1 MPARTATWHPFEVA
15 LSVTVEDTEFAFHAY
30 APLSWEDYLLNP
42 RRLRG
47 SDFLMRWSQG
57 QWSEH
62 RLMQAINE
70 AQDYMAIPYGPSSVA
85 PDEPRAFELYFERLE
100 AVGLGRIKRPD
111 LLIFRKADQADVN
124 AIIGRLGGE
133 EELPFTVE
141 EHPDMRKLLSLA
153 VVAVE
158 CENSLWRASSMPNA
172 ETPLTPQKRLGGK
185 AGLKKSAVLP
195 TVTLKDEDRSP
206 LREWQ
211 TERSVKIHIWQSL
224 YDISFGISLDRAEEL
239 IAEGLITARSQVF
252 QAPNGATQTKDLY
265 FIYRHYTYPVGE
277 TDQEPQLLARALE
290 DKNGKIMPYV
300 VFEGGHIKLRPELLE
315 MLSQLT

>member
-1 MPARTATWHPFEVA
+1 M
-15 LSVTVEDTEFAFHAY
+15 VEDTELTFHAY
-30 APLSWEDYLLNP
+30 PALSWEDYLLNP

-70 AQDYMAIPYGPSSVA
+70 TQDYMAIPYGPSSVA

-100 AVGLGRIKRPD
+100 AAGLGRIKRPD
-111 LLIFRKADQADVN
+111 LLIFSKMKQSAVSG
-124 AIIGRLGGE
+124 IIAHLGGV
-133 EELPFTVE
+133 EELPFTPE
-141 EHPDMRKLLSLA
+141 DHAEMRNLLSLA
-153 VVAVE
+153 IIAVE
-158 CENSLWRASSMPNA
+158 CENSLWRASRMPNT
-172 ETPLTPQKRLGGK
+172 ETSLTPQKRLGGK
-185 AGLKKSAVLP
+185 DGLKKSAVLP
-195 TVTLKDEDRSP
+195 TVTLKDEDRAP

-211 TERSVKIHIWQSL
+211 AERGVKIHIWQSL

-239 IAEGLITARSQVF
+239 IAEGLIVARKQVF
-252 QAPNGATQTKDLY
+252 QAPNGATQSKDLY

-277 TDQEPQLLARALE
+277 TDQEPQLLAQALE

-300 VFEGGHIKLRPELLE
+300 VFNGGHIRLRPEVLE
-315 MLSQLT
+315 MLSQLSQGQ